1 MSYSVYFANYTIGED
16 AYEHVNEVCSRFGSS
31 ALLIGGEL
39 ALKAGKEKLLQA
51 LKNTDSASPVTIL
64 DTVLFGTDCTY
75 QRMDELAALAKD
87 LHADM
92 IFGMGGGKALDTA
105 KGTAEKAGLPVFTF
119 PTIAATCAATTA
131 LSVVYKED
139 GNFDSFYFFDKPA
152 RHSFINT
159 EIIAQAPE
167 RYLRAGIGDTLGKY
181 FECHFAARGDKLQHS
196 SALGREISNMCY
208 LPLLE
213 YAEDALKECREH
225 KAGVALEQAV
235 LANIVSTG
243 LVSLLVLDDYN
254 CAIAHSVYYGLVLL
268 PGFEEENLHGDVV
281 AYGVLV
287 QLMVD
292 KEEVQ
297 AKEMKAFLQKLGI
310 RTTLAEMGVSLERN
324 ALKPVLTETVTGPD
338 MEHIP
343 YEVTEDMIYDAMC
356 KVENL

>member
-1 MSYSVYFANYTIGED
+1 MSYSVNFANYTIGED
-16 AYEHVNEVCSRFGSS
+16 AYDKVNEVCSRYGSK
-31 ALLIGGEL
+31 ALLIGGER
-39 ALKAGKEKLLQA
+39 ALKAGKEKLEHSLA
-51 LKNTDSASPVTIL
+51 VTKNVKII
-64 DTVLFGTDCTY
+64 DTVLFGSDCTY
-75 QRMDELAALAKD
+75 KRMDELLEYAKKSG
-87 LHADM
+87 ADM

-105 KGTAEKAGLPVFTF
+105 KGTAEKAGLPIFTF

-152 RHSFINT
+152 RHSFIDT
-159 EIIAQAPE
+159 EIIAGAPE
-167 RYLRAGIGDTLGKY
+167 KYLRAGIGDTLGKY
-181 FECHFAARGDKLQHS
+181 FECHFAARGDRLEHS

-208 LPLLE
+208 LPLRE
-213 YAEDALKECREH
+213 YAEQALIECRNNQS
-225 KAGVALEQAV
+225 GTALQQAV

-243 LVSLLVLDDYN
+243 LVSLLVLDEYN

-292 KEEVQ
+292 GEAEQ
-297 AKEMKAFLQKLGI
+297 AKEMKGFLQKLGI
-310 RTTLAEMGVSLERN
+310 RTTLAEMGAPIEREK
-324 ALKPVLTETVTGPD
+324 LKAVLKEVVTGPD

-343 YEVTEDMIYDAMC
+343 YEVTEDMIYDAFC